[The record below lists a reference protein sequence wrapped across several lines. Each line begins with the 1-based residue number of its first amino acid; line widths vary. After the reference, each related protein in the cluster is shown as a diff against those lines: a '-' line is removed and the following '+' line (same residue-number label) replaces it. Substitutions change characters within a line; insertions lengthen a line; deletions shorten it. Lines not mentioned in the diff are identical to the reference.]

1 MESEDSKHAAG
12 IAYIVDDELLCV
24 KSMSGRCGI
33 PKGHRHVDETP
44 EEGARREFTEET
56 QIIIEQPLEL
66 SHIAK
71 KKNGGDF
78 HVFICKGVILVD
90 YPALVNPT
98 KFNLTVKKDILSNAT
113 TKL

>member
-1 MESEDSKHAAG
+1 MIKLKQINEQKDSKHAAG
-12 IAYIVDDELLCV
+12 IAYIVGDELLCV
-24 KSMSGRCGI
+24 QSTSGRWGI

-71 KKNGGDF
+71 KK
-78 HVFICKGVILVD
+78 KWW
-90 YPALVNPT
+90 
-98 KFNLTVKKDILSNAT
+98 
-113 TKL
+113 